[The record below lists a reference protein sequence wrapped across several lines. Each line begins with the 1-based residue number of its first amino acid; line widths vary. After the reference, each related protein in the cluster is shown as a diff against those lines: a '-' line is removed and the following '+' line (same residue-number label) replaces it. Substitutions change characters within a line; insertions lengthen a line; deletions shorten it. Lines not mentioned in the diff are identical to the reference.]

1 MMNKGNK
8 LNQVVVANAMKTM
21 GFRDEYEASNYLVG
35 FYRGLLNHLERSIPG
50 VEKELENEILRQQR
64 KNY

>member
-1 MMNKGNK
+1 MNKGNK
-8 LNQVVVANAMKTM
+8 LNQVVVENAKRTM

-50 VEKELENEILRQQR
+50 VAEELGNEILRQQR

>member
-1 MMNKGNK
+1 
-8 LNQVVVANAMKTM
+8 MKTM